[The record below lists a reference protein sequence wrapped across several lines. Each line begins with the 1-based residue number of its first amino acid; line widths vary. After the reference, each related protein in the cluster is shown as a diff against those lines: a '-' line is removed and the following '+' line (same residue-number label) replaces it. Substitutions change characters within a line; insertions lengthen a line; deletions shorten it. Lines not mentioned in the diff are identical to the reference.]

1 LTSLRKRSAP
11 MRSMIWGFA
20 VLVMLWGLFA
30 IPGVAGQGARPATW
44 RAATAEELRSVIP
57 LRAPV
62 IAERIETEMR
72 TASGVVDS
80 QGHTIAGVVLITAG
94 YSANGK
100 YSDYFVTQVP
110 LKIGNHALPSGAYL
124 IGWTRSTEELLVTI
138 SEASTGKALIEV
150 PAVRNPSIHR
160 VESFRIWPPFAHP
173 MIQLGRFT
181 IDYSLP

>member
-1 LTSLRKRSAP
+1 MIRAGHRLVLCFAALAVFAVSTESADGAAAQSSRNNVWRSA
-11 MRSMIWGFA
+11 
-20 VLVMLWGLFA
+20 
-30 IPGVAGQGARPATW
+30 T
-44 RAATAEELRSVIP
+44 TEELRSVIP
-57 LRAPV
+57 ARAPV

-110 LKIGNHALPSGAYL
+110 LKIGEHNLPTGAYL
-124 IGWTRSTEELLVTI
+124 IGWTRSSEELLVTI
-138 SEASTGKALIEV
+138 SEASTGKALVEV
-150 PAVRNPSIHR
+150 PAVRNASIHR
-160 VESFRIWPPFAHP
+160 VESFRVWPPNGHP

-181 IDYSLP
+181 IDYSVP